1 MRKRSKLL
9 CLFALI
15 ATLTFGSTL
24 PVSAAMQNVNV
35 KKWQGSY
42 YATMNLTRNLSSGT
56 ISNGKYVNSGKKN
69 TVSDPGS
76 WNHTSHK
83 ISWANPTREY
93 KMRVSGLYL
102 FFMEGETHKQQITKT
117 FTGYH

>member
-1 MRKRSKLL
+1 MIKRSKLL

-83 ISWANPTREY
+83 ISWLIQLGN
-93 KMRVSGLYL
+93 
-102 FFMEGETHKQQITKT
+102 TKCR
-117 FTGYH
+117 

>member
-1 MRKRSKLL
+1 MLYYKIIYHFNEIKRSKLL

-76 WNHTSHK
+76 WNHKATKS
-83 ISWANPTREY
+83 
-93 KMRVSGLYL
+93 VGLIQL
-102 FFMEGETHKQQITKT
+102 GNTKCR
-117 FTGYH
+117 

>member
-24 PVSAAMQNVNV
+24 PVSAATKTVNV
-35 KKWQGSY
+35 KRTSGLY
-42 YATMNLTRNLSSGT
+42 YATMSLVRNTSKGT
-56 ISNGKYVNSGKKN
+56 ISNGKYVNSGKKV
-69 TVSDPGS
+69 TITDLGS

-83 ISWANPTREY
+83 ISWKVPNKSY
-93 KMRVSGLYL
+93 NMKVGGFYL
-102 FFMEGETHKQQITKT
+102 FFMEGESHSQLITKT
-117 FTGYH
+117 FTDYR